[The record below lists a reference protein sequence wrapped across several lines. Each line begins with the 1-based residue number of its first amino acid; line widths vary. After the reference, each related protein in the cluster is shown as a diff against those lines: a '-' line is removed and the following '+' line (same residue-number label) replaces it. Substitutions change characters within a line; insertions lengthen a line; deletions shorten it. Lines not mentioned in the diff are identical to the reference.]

1 MGGTTLKFTTKNIIL
16 CAIFAAL
23 TAILSQISIP
33 LPFTPVPINLAMI
46 SVFIAGGLLE
56 TKISAISQLVYVI
69 IGAIGVPVYAN
80 FTGGLGILVG
90 PTGGYIVG
98 YIITTIIIGVIV
110 KRLGNSIYSYTV
122 AMVVGILGCYFV
134 GTVWFM
140 HITQNGLIEALLM
153 CVVPFLI
160 GDILKIILSAFLVKR
175 LKKYV

>member
-1 MGGTTLKFTTKNIIL
+1 MGGTTLKITTKNIIL

-56 TKISAISQLVYVI
+56 TKVSAISQLVYVI

-140 HITQNGLIEALLM
+140 YITQNGLIEALIM

-160 GDILKIILSAFLVKR
+160 GDMLKIILSVFLVKK